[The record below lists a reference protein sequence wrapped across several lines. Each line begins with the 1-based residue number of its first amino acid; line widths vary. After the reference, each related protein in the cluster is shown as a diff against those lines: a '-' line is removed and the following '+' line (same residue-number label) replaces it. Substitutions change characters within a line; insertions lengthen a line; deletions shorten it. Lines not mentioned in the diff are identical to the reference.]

1 MKRRISASILLLA
14 LLFSLCACGR
24 KNDTEDAEAAGIAGE
39 TAEGW
44 IPSRIAFPNW
54 LARSTGWETDGDAI
68 YLSGMTPENQL
79 VAASYDTLSGEWQRI
94 DFTIADAYHPQ
105 LGCLSYAGHSLW
117 GLLEEGPSRED
128 LDQGRWRDDLGY
140 YVLHI
145 DLTSGESTAV
155 RIPFEGEG
163 STEGSGLHFSGLL
176 GLDDGRALLGAMD
189 RFYVIDANANVLSEP
204 NLHTNGSL
212 WHFRVG
218 ETLYLW
224 TQDGYAPFDPE
235 TLSFGTPLDIEGLGD
250 ASSNNGHLLRKW
262 QRSLC
267 VADPMTGESETMFQ
281 WMDVALSY
289 GDIYGGVCLEN
300 SLGDVYYP
308 DGEDMLLLK
317 GLICAKKGQV
327 PVKQPLRLGCFG
339 YTGGEMYADAQAS
352 GALPYSATME
362 LLDTIV
368 RFNNTDP
375 QYKIEVVPITYANE
389 QERDR
394 VLIELATRSD
404 LDLLDTSRLPDN
416 ALDSGLLA
424 DMLPMIDADDSISRE
439 DFIEPLFALMTK
451 SGGLYEYTDKF
462 TLLTM
467 TTHAELFP
475 GRENWTVENIEA
487 LIAAHPDMDP
497 LWHSLDRDLIT
508 TLFCWAATAE
518 FIDPDVGTCSFDSP
532 AFVHWLEL
540 LKALPNGSQYSE
552 EPKLMN
558 ICYDLASNAGHQ
570 EKYMM
575 KGDYVV
581 AGFPE
586 TQGTGSYYLKLGSS
600 PNAWRGTMG
609 ENTRIGIMA
618 ASGKQAGAWRFVRML
633 MEGADEI
640 SLSQGIPVFKQ
651 SFERALDTRIS
662 DDFDERFQI
671 GYLNAENAE
680 ELRQQVYST
689 TKLVDTD
696 EGLIRILR
704 DEISRYYG
712 GQVTGEEAAKAIQSR
727 ASIYVSE
734 QFG

>member
-163 STEGSGLHFSGLL
+163 STEGSGLFFSGIL

-267 VADPMTGESETMFQ
+267 VADPTTGESETMFQ

-540 LKALPNGSQYSE
+540 LKTLPNGSQYSE

>member
-14 LLFSLCACGR
+14 LLFTLCACG
-24 KNDTEDAEAAGIAGE
+24 KQEKAIPAAISQTGE
-39 TAEGW
+39 MTEGW
-44 IPSRIAFPNW
+44 VPSRIDFPDW

-163 STEGSGLHFSGLL
+163 STEGSGLFFSGIL

>member
-1 MKRRISASILLLA
+1 MIRKILACTLLFC

-24 KNDTEDAEAAGIAGE
+24 ENDTEDAEVIGGE
-39 TAEGW
+39 TTEGW
-44 IPSRIAFPNW
+44 IPSRIAFPDW
-54 LARSTGWETDGDAI
+54 LARSTGWETYGDTI
-68 YLSGMTPENQL
+68 YLSGMTPEDQL
-79 VAASYDTLSGEWQRI
+79 VAASYDTLTGEWQRI

-117 GLLEEGPSRED
+117 GLLEEEPSRED
-128 LDQGRWRDDLGY
+128 LNQGRWRDDLGY

-163 STEGSGLHFSGLL
+163 STEGSGLFFTGIL
-176 GLDDGRALLGAMD
+176 GLDDDRALLGAMD
-189 RFYVIDANANVLSEP
+189 HFYEIDANVNVLAEP
-204 NLHTNGSL
+204 TLPTNGWL
-212 WHFRVG
+212 QHFRVG
-218 ETLYLW
+218 EALYLW

-235 TLSFGTPLDIEGLGD
+235 TLSLGTPLDIDGLGEG
-250 ASSNNGHLLRKW
+250 SSNNGNLLRKW

-267 VADPMTGESETMFQ
+267 VADPVTGESETLFQ

-308 DGEDMLLLK
+308 DGEDMLLMN

-339 YTGGEMYADAQAS
+339 YTGGEMYADAQAN

-362 LLDTIV
+362 LLDAIV

-394 VLIELATRSD
+394 VLIDLATRTD
-404 LDLLDTSRLPDN
+404 LDLLDTSFLPDN
-416 ALDSGLLA
+416 TLDSGLLA
-424 DMLPMIDADDSISRE
+424 DMLPMIDADESISRE
-439 DFIEPLFALMTK
+439 DFIEPLFALMTQN
-451 SGGLYEYTDKF
+451 GGLYEYTARF

-467 TTHAELFP
+467 TTHPELYP

-487 LIAAHPDMDP
+487 IIQAHPEMEP
-497 LWHSLDRDLIT
+497 LWHSYDRELIT

-518 FIDPDVGTCSFDSP
+518 FIDRETATCFFDSP

-540 LKALPNGSQYSE
+540 MKALPNGGQYSE
-552 EPKLMN
+552 DPKLMN
-558 ICYDLASNAGHQ
+558 ICYDLAFNAGHQ

-586 TQGTGSYYLKLGSS
+586 TEGTGSYYLKLGSS
-600 PNAWRGTMG
+600 PDAWRGTMG
-609 ENTRIGIMA
+609 ANTRIGIMA
-618 ASGKQAGAWRFVRML
+618 ASSKQAGAWRFVRML
-633 MEGADEI
+633 MEGANEI

-651 SFERALDTRIS
+651 SFERALEAEIS

-671 GYLNAENAE
+671 EYFTAEDAE
-680 ELRQQVYST
+680 KLRQQVYGT
-689 TKLVDTD
+689 TKMVDID
-696 EGLIRILR
+696 ETLIRILR
-704 DEISRYYG
+704 EEINRYYE
-712 GQVTGEEAAKAIQSR
+712 GQVTAEEAANAIQAR
-727 ASIYVSE
+727 ARIYVSE
-734 QFG
+734 QYG

>member
-1 MKRRISASILLLA
+1 MKRGILASFVLLS
-14 LLFSLCACGR
+14 LLFTLCACG
-24 KNDTEDAEAAGIAGE
+24 KQEKAIPAAISQTGE
-39 TAEGW
+39 MTEGW
-44 IPSRIAFPNW
+44 VPSRIDFPDW

-155 RIPFEGEG
+155 RIPFEGES
-163 STEGSGLHFSGLL
+163 STEGSGLFFSGIL

>member
-1 MKRRISASILLLA
+1 MIRKILACTLLFC

-24 KNDTEDAEAAGIAGE
+24 KNDTEDAAAIAGE
-39 TAEGW
+39 TTEGW
-44 IPSRIAFPNW
+44 IPSRIAFPDW
-54 LARSTGWETDGDAI
+54 LARSTGWETYGDTI
-68 YLSGMTPENQL
+68 YLSGMTPEDQL
-79 VAASYDTLSGEWQRI
+79 VAASYDTLTGEWQRI

-117 GLLEEGPSRED
+117 GLLEEEPSRED
-128 LDQGRWRDDLGY
+128 LNQGRWRDDLGY

-163 STEGSGLHFSGLL
+163 STEGSGLFFTGIL
-176 GLDDGRALLGAMD
+176 GLDDDRALLGAMD
-189 RFYVIDANANVLSEP
+189 HFYEIDANVNVLAEP
-204 NLHTNGSL
+204 TLPTNGWL
-212 WHFRVG
+212 QHFRVG
-218 ETLYLW
+218 EALYLW

-235 TLSFGTPLDIEGLGD
+235 TLSLGTPLDIDGLGEG
-250 ASSNNGHLLRKW
+250 SSNNGNLLRKW

-267 VADPMTGESETMFQ
+267 VADPVTGESETLFQ

-308 DGEDMLLLK
+308 DGEDMLLMN

-339 YTGGEMYADAQAS
+339 YTGGEMYADAQAN

-362 LLDTIV
+362 LLDAIV

-394 VLIELATRSD
+394 VLIDLATRTD
-404 LDLLDTSRLPDN
+404 LDLLDTSFLPDN
-416 ALDSGLLA
+416 TLDSGLLA
-424 DMLPMIDADDSISRE
+424 DMLPMIDADESISRE
-439 DFIEPLFALMTK
+439 DFIEPLFALMTQK
-451 SGGLYEYTDKF
+451 GGLYEYTARF
-462 TLLTM
+462 TLLTI
-467 TTHAELFP
+467 TTHPELYP

-487 LIAAHPDMDP
+487 IIQAHPEMEP
-497 LWHSLDRDLIT
+497 LWHSYDRELIT

-518 FIDPDVGTCSFDSP
+518 FIDRETATCFFDSP
-532 AFVHWLEL
+532 AFVHWLEVM
-540 LKALPNGSQYSE
+540 KALPNGGQYSE
-552 EPKLMN
+552 DPKLMN
-558 ICYDLASNAGHQ
+558 ICYDLAFNAGHQ

-586 TQGTGSYYLKLGSS
+586 TEGTGSYYLKLGSS
-600 PNAWRGTMG
+600 PDAWRGTMG
-609 ENTRIGIMA
+609 ANTRIGIMA
-618 ASGKQAGAWRFVRML
+618 ASSKQAGAWRFVRML
-633 MEGADEI
+633 MEGANEI

-651 SFERALDTRIS
+651 SFERALEAEIS

-671 GYLNAENAE
+671 EYFTAEDAE
-680 ELRQQVYST
+680 KLRQQVYGT
-689 TKLVDTD
+689 TKMVDID
-696 EGLIRILR
+696 ETLIRILR
-704 DEISRYYG
+704 EEINRYYE
-712 GQVTGEEAAKAIQSR
+712 GQVTAEEAANAIQAR
-727 ASIYVSE
+727 ARIYVSE
-734 QFG
+734 QYG

>member
-163 STEGSGLHFSGLL
+163 STEGSGLFFSGIL

-540 LKALPNGSQYSE
+540 LKTLPNGSQYSE